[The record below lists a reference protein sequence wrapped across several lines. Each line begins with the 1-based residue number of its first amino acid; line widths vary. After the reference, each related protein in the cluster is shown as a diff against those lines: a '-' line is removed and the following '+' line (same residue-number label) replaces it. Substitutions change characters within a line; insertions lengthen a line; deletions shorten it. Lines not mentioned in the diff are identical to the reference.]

1 MTTLQTIEF
10 VSIYSDYKLT
20 YTTVAQF
27 VKYLSSVPIIS
38 ADLEILEFE
47 DAKAVPAI
55 KLKGQ
60 VYPRFVIKV
69 HQSYPHVEVLEVA
82 QVLNK
87 RKLWWILAGIVVRK
101 ADNTE
106 VCTKNT
112 KYFFDHGMF
121 QLWADSLLHPLLPMS
136 SGNTTTTTV
145 PQNNVHISEV
155 TQSGPTCKDM
165 VIFRNMLSNTS

>member
-1 MTTLQTIEF
+1 MTTLQTVEF

-20 YTTVAQF
+20 YTTVDQF

-38 ADLEILEFE
+38 ADLQLVEYP
-47 DAKAVPAI
+47 DAKATPAI
-55 KLKGQ
+55 RVKGQ
-60 VYPRFVIKV
+60 LYPRFIIKV
-69 HQSYPHVEVLEVA
+69 HEKYPNLNLLEVA

-87 RKLWWILAGIVVRK
+87 RKLWWIIAGIVVRK

-106 VCTKNT
+106 ACTKNA

-155 TQSGPTCKDM
+155 TQSGPTRKDM
-165 VIFRNMLSNTS
+165 VIFRNNVQ